1 MLLNNQVIMA
11 GISNLSSTSS
21 SSKPP
26 VTLWSAADRGDTDRV
41 RDLLYSSRPVA
52 PTDSSSWRSR
62 SVDVNARNCLGCTPL
77 LYACG
82 SGHLETVLTWEM
94 IRSLL

>member
-1 MLLNNQVIMA
+1 MA
-11 GISNLSSTSS
+11 GISNLNPTSS

-26 VTLWSAADRGDTDRV
+26 LTLWSAADRGDTARV
-41 RDLLYSSRPVA
+41 RDLLYSSRPIA
-52 PTDSSSWRSR
+52 SNDSSSWRSR

-82 SGHLETVLTWEM
+82 SGHLETVSCSYNVTQYVM
-94 IRSLL
+94 K

>member
-1 MLLNNQVIMA
+1 MA
-11 GISNLSSTSS
+11 GMSNLNPTSS

-26 VTLWSAADRGDTDRV
+26 LTLWSAADRGDTARV

-52 PTDSSSWRSR
+52 SNDSTSWRSR

-82 SGHLETVLTWEM
+82 SGHLETV
-94 IRSLL
+94 SLNYNITQYGMK